1 MRHRTVAWAWVVT
14 LAFIAAGC
22 RDSTLVAPPPSDQ
35 AVPTREGG
43 TVTVS
48 ERQFPKLLNTKL
60 TNELGTWR
68 VLSSVLARG
77 YRYTP
82 EFTYEPW
89 LFDGDCQV
97 ASPAPFTVT
106 CRIVK
111 DAKWSDGTDLTAEDF
126 KFTAE
131 TVVDPKNKIVNREG
145 FDKVDRFTVKDPKSF
160 EVVFTEPRPSF
171 RDMWAAPIN
180 ATLPKHLLAGT
191 DFNTVWNEGIW
202 NPATKQPIASGPF
215 MVESF
220 TPSASLT
227 LVRNPAYWGR
237 TKPKLDS
244 VVVRAFSDNDQEINA
259 LASGGVDVIVPPA
272 QVDLKKKIAPIPDVV
287 FDSALGPAWEHFDM
301 LAKGVPGLDDIEVR
315 KAIATALPRQRLVD
329 QLVKPS
335 DDRATVLHN
344 AIYMTNQ
351 KEYQPHWAIYPE
363 AGDPVR
369 ASQMLERAGYVKGS
383 DGVYARGG
391 VKLSF
396 DFGVV
401 STNENR
407 VLAQKIIQEGLK
419 AAGIEL
425 RIEGNEPA
433 FLANKQ
439 QRPLVNDARPF
450 DYQVTIAA
458 WTGGPDPGAPTFWR
472 EDRIPTREN
481 PVGQNFTAVRHSAV
495 TELIK
500 RADAELDPARRASL
514 YNEADALL
522 AREGVSSIPLYQRPQ
537 AFSFRNT
544 LTGPRNNPTNDGPM
558 WNLEEWALKA

>member
-1 MRHRTVAWAWVVT
+1 MRHRRVAWAWVLT
-14 LAFIAAGC
+14 LALLAVGC
-22 RDSTLVAPPPSDQ
+22 SDSTVVAPPAPDQ
-35 AVPTREGG
+35 AVATREGG

-48 ERQFPKLLNTKL
+48 ERQFPKILNTRL

-68 VLSSVLARG
+68 VLSPVLARG

-82 EFTYEPW
+82 EFAYEPW

-111 DAKWSDGTDLTAEDF
+111 EARWSDGTDLTAEDF

-145 FDKVDRFTVKDPKSF
+145 FDKIDRFVVRDPKSF
-160 EVVFTEPRPSF
+160 DVVFTEPRPSF
-171 RDMWAAPIN
+171 RDMWASPIN
-180 ATLPKHLLAGT
+180 ATLPRHVLAGA
-191 DFNTVWNEGIW
+191 DFNTVWSEGIW
-202 NPATKQPIASGPF
+202 DPATRQPIASGPF

-227 LVRNPAYWGR
+227 LARNPAYWGKTR
-237 TKPKLDS
+237 PRLDK
-244 VVVRAFSDNDQEINA
+244 VVFRSFLDNEQEINA

-272 QVDLKKKIAPIPDVV
+272 QVGLKQKIAAIDGVV

-301 LAKGVPGLDDIEVR
+301 LTEGVPGLDDLEVR
-315 KAIATALPRQRLVD
+315 RAIATALPRKQLVD
-329 QLVKPS
+329 RLVKPS
-335 DDRATVLHN
+335 DDRAVVLQN
-344 AIYMTNQ
+344 VIYMTNQ

-363 AGDPVR
+363 AGDPVL
-369 ASQMLERAGYVKGS
+369 ASQILERAGYAKGS
-383 DGVYARGG
+383 DGVYARGN
-391 VKLSF
+391 VKLRF

-407 VLAQKIIQEGLK
+407 VLAQTMIQEGLK

-425 RIEGNEPA
+425 RIEGNEPG
-433 FLANKQ
+433 FLVNRQ
-439 QRPLVNDARPF
+439 QRPLVNDPRLF
-450 DYQVTIAA
+450 DYHTTIAA

-472 EDRIPTREN
+472 EDRIPTKDK
-481 PVGQNFTAVRHSAV
+481 PVGQNFTAVKNSAV
-495 TELIK
+495 TDLIR

-514 YNEADALL
+514 YNEADSLL

-537 AFSFRNT
+537 AFSFRSS
-544 LTGPRNNPTNDGPM
+544 LAGLRNNPTNDGPM
-558 WNLEEWALKA
+558 WNLEDWAFKV